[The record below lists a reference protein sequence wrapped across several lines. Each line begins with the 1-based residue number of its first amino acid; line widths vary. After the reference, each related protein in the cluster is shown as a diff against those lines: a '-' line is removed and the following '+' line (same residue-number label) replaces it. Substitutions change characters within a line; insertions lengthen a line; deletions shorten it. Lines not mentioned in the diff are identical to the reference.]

1 MGVLEWFGLWKM
13 VTMWWWCWKGGV
25 CGNYEFVENVGMIH
39 DKKTGVDHVVMVW
52 DEETG
57 LSVVL
62 SKLGWI
68 MFELLWNE
76 ERGVYAVRKA

>member
-1 MGVLEWFGLWKM
+1 M
-13 VTMWWWCWKGGV
+13 
-25 CGNYEFVENVGMIH
+25 ENVGMIH
-39 DKKTGVDHVVMVW
+39 DKKTEVDHVVMVW

-57 LSVVL
+57 VSDVV

-76 ERGVYAVRKA
+76 ERGV

>member
-1 MGVLEWFGLWKM
+1 M
-13 VTMWWWCWKGGV
+13 
-25 CGNYEFVENVGMIH
+25 ENVGMIH

>member
-1 MGVLEWFGLWKM
+1 
-13 VTMWWWCWKGGV
+13 
-25 CGNYEFVENVGMIH
+25 MIH

-57 LSVVL
+57 VSDVV

-68 MFELLWNE
+68 MFELLWTHRCRYVLE
-76 ERGVYAVRKA
+76 YQE